1 MSKKG
6 TETLPEG
13 MGDLY
18 PRQVDRYDWR
28 VLSIRNDSQTVHK
41 VDPNEITC
49 SCEDMEYNRE
59 DNEVC
64 AHLVKVY
71 MTMDKA
77 LDAQDYADAHLT
89 SLVDRANQVVQ
100 SLEGLEDGNPSEG
113 PAPASEDRPEPK
125 IGKSGP
131 EVGEPSKADVDV
143 VNTWLDRNFAQ
154 PEKVDVELAAHAGQE
169 GVKLSPDNQNMQD
182 HIYESFKNLVNS
194 VDGSGVHV
202 GFGDDPCHECG
213 QQDGEFYYH
222 LNRSGLQEVLDHH
235 G

>member
-1 MSKKG
+1 MSKQ
-6 TETLPEG
+6 ESENLPEDI
-13 MGDLY
+13 GDLH

-28 VLSIRNDSQTVHK
+28 VLSFRNNGPTVHK

-49 SCEDMEYNRE
+49 TCKDKEYNR
-59 DNEVC
+59 DDREVC
-64 AHLVKVY
+64 AHLVKVL
-71 MTMDKA
+71 MTMDTA

-89 SLVDRANQVVQ
+89 SLVDRAHRAVEA
-100 SLEGLEDGNPSEG
+100 LEGLEDGNPSEG
-113 PAPASEDRPEPK
+113 PAPASEDRPDPK
-125 IGKSGP
+125 IGESSP
-131 EVGEPSKADVDV
+131 DVGDPSKADVDV

-169 GVKLSPDNQNMQD
+169 GVKLSPDNQNMPDSVYQN
-182 HIYESFKNLVNS
+182 FKNLVGDI
-194 VDGSGVHV
+194 DGSGVHV

-213 QQDGEFYYH
+213 QKDGEFYYH

>member
-1 MSKKG
+1 MSKQG
-6 TETLPEG
+6 HRTVELEIE
-13 MGDLY
+13 DLH
-18 PRQVDRYDWR
+18 PRQIDRLEWL
-28 VLSIRNDSQTVHK
+28 VLSERNDNITVQR
-41 VDPNEITC
+41 VDLEELTC
-49 SCEDMEYNRE
+49 TCKDKAFNRE
-59 DNEVC
+59 SREPC
-64 AHLVKVY
+64 AHIVQALLS
-71 MTMDKA
+71 MDTA

-89 SLVDRANQVVQ
+89 SLVDRAHRAVEEI
-100 SLEGLEDGNPSEG
+100 EGLEDGNPSEG

-125 IGKSGP
+125 IGESSP
-131 EVGEPSKADVDV
+131 DVGEPSKADVDV